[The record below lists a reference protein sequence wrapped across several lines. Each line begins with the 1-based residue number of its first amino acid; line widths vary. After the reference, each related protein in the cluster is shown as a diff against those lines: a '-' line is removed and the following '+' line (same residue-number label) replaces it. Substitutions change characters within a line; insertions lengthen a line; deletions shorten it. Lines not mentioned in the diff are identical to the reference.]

1 MSFDAYDAA
10 LLLIRQLRELLPL
23 IQRHD
28 TELAAQI
35 HDAASSAHLNLA
47 EGRRRIGKDRTN
59 RYRITAGSADEVRAG
74 LEQAEAWGCVARDRL
89 LPLLETCDRLLAM
102 TWRLTH

>member
-10 LLLIRQLRELLPL
+10 LLLIRQLREILPL

-28 TELAAQI
+28 PELAAQI

-47 EGRRRIGKDRTN
+47 EGRRRIARDRVN
-59 RYRITAGSADEVRAG
+59 RYRISAGSFDEVRAG
-74 LEQAEAWGCVARDRL
+74 LDQACADGHLPDIPDR
-89 LPLLETCDRLLAM
+89 ERS
-102 TWRLTH
+102 